1 MLPLSTRRIA
11 SANLAQKPFRSLSLA
26 LVVAIFAF
34 MLFAGS
40 MISANLQSG
49 ISSLSARMGADL
61 LVVPQGLGKKMESV
75 LLRAEPSTFYID
87 ESVLDIVK
95 DIPTVAQASGQ
106 LFISS
111 LDAQCCTVKVQL
123 IGIDQ
128 STDFVVEPWLRKA
141 VDRPLTG
148 NEVIVGDY
156 IFGEIGSE
164 IMFYN
169 QKFTIV
175 GRLEPSGMGF
185 DSSVFMSMEAA
196 RRIAHLASPD
206 MGNKVDKAYSSI
218 LVRVKPGV
226 DPISISDEVLDRMG
240 LKANVN
246 FIFASN
252 MMSDTSAKLQNI
264 VTVMYSAAAGVWLVA
279 ALVMFVVFFFAFN
292 ERQKE
297 FATLRALGAS
307 KSKVIAIVMTES
319 FLMSFAGTVVG
330 MLFGWLFLEVFSVSI
345 AKAIG
350 LPYLSPATG
359 AFWGTVVTSAVAG
372 LVTCPL
378 ATLPTAWRIG
388 RKDIYTSLRE
398 GE

>member
-87 ESVLDIVK
+87 ESILDIVK

-246 FIFASN
+246 FVFASN

-319 FLMSFAGTVVG
+319 FLMSLAGTVVG

>member
-246 FIFASN
+246 FVFASN

-319 FLMSFAGTVVG
+319 FLMSLAGTVVG

-359 AFWGTVVTSAVAG
+359 AFWGTVLTSAVAG

>member
-61 LVVPQGLGKKMESV
+61 LVVPQGSGKKMESV

-87 ESVLDIVK
+87 ESVLDVVK

-206 MGNKVDKAYSSI
+206 MGDKVDNAYSSI

-246 FIFASN
+246 FVFASN

-279 ALVMFVVFFFAFN
+279 AIVMFVVFFFAFN

-319 FLMSFAGTVVG
+319 FLMSLAGTVVG

-350 LPYLSPATG
+350 LPYLSPASG

>member
-61 LVVPQGLGKKMESV
+61 LVVPQGSGKKMESV

-87 ESVLDIVK
+87 ESVLDVVK

-206 MGNKVDKAYSSI
+206 MGDKVDNAYSSI

-246 FIFASN
+246 FVFASN

-319 FLMSFAGTVVG
+319 FLMSLAGTVVG

>member
-61 LVVPQGLGKKMESV
+61 LVVPQGSGKKMESV

-87 ESVLDIVK
+87 ESVLDVVK

-206 MGNKVDKAYSSI
+206 MGDKVDNAYSSI

-246 FIFASN
+246 FVFASN

-319 FLMSFAGTVVG
+319 FLMSLAGTVVG

-345 AKAIG
+345 VKAIG
-350 LPYLSPATG
+350 LPYLSPASG

>member
-246 FIFASN
+246 FVFASN

-319 FLMSFAGTVVG
+319 FLMSLAGTVVG

-378 ATLPTAWRIG
+378 ATLPTAWHIG